1 MIFDEKARKLHD
13 LQHEC
18 YACGERFNEKSIE
31 YRKVRDHC
39 HYTGKY
45 RGALHSKCNLKLKKT
60 RTVPVFAHNLTGYD
74 SHLFVKR
81 LADTQGSVSCI
92 PRNEEKYITFTKM
105 VLVDTIDKGD
115 DKKVN
120 VYSNLK
126 FIDTNNFMQTSL
138 EKLVKNIDKNDFHH
152 TSKYF
157 DGEKL
162 DLMLRK
168 GVYPYEYMDGVK
180 RFAET
185 KLPARENFRSTLNS
199 GEILG
204 SGKEMEPSEIS
215 EADYEHAQ
223 DVFGVFECKNL
234 GEYTGLYCKSDVL
247 LLADVWEA
255 FVDVC
260 LEKYE
265 LDPSHYITA
274 PSLFNDAMLKMTGV
288 ELELLTDIDM
298 YLFYEKGVRG
308 SISTVMG
315 RYAKAN
321 NPYMNDYDPKVPTS
335 YIQYL
340 DANNLYGW
348 AMSQSLPV
356 GGFKWLSEK
365 EIRSYEKLPGSIRE
379 CVLEVDLEYPVEL
392 HDEHNEYPLAP
403 EGVKVNGTRK
413 LIPHLGGRKNYVVHH
428 EALRQLVK
436 YGLRITR
443 IHRGIKFRESN
454 FLSRYIASNTRSRT
468 AAKNE
473 FEKDFYK
480 LANNSVF
487 GKTMENVRERSK
499 IRIVNGLEPDKLL
512 AYIARPNYKGA
523 FQFEESNL
531 VSVNMG
537 ESTVML
543 NKPIYLGQSILDLSK
558 TLMYDF
564 HYDYVKPKYGDNAR
578 LLFTD
583 TDSLCYEIK
592 TENFYEDI
600 ADDVIAKFDTSNY
613 PKDHPIAGHN
623 KKVLGMMKD
632 EAGGKIITEFVGLRS
647 KLYAYKTQGC
657 GEDKK
662 CKGVKKAVVKNCI
675 SLENYKDCLF
685 NDKLHCARFN
695 TFRSRKHEITTD
707 RVTKIALS
715 ANDDKRLPIPND
727 PKYGT
732 MAIGHW
738 RAKHPKIY
746 DLQLDRKKVFEKG
759 TLMNLAYNALG
770 TK

>member
-1 MIFDEKARKLHD
+1 
-13 LQHEC
+13 
-18 YACGERFNEKSIE
+18 
-31 YRKVRDHC
+31 
-39 HYTGKY
+39 
-45 RGALHSKCNLKLKKT
+45 
-60 RTVPVFAHNLTGYD
+60 
-74 SHLFVKR
+74 
-81 LADTQGSVSCI
+81 
-92 PRNEEKYITFTKM
+92 
-105 VLVDTIDKGD
+105 
-115 DKKVN
+115 
-120 VYSNLK
+120 
-126 FIDTNNFMQTSL
+126 MQTSL
-138 EKLVKNIDKNDFHH
+138 EKLVKNMDKKDFHH

-168 GVYPYEYMDGVK
+168 GVYPYEYMDDVGK
-180 RFAET
+180 LAET
-185 KLPARENFRSTLNS
+185 KLPAKENFRSTLNS

-204 SGKEMEPSEIS
+204 SGKGMEPSEIS
-215 EADYEHAQ
+215 DDDYEHAQ
-223 DVFGVFECKNL
+223 NVFGVFECKNL
-234 GEYTGLYCKSDVL
+234 AEYTGLYCKSDVL

-260 LEKYE
+260 LEKYK

-298 YLFYEKGVRG
+298 YLFYEKGIRG
-308 SISTVMG
+308 GISTVMG

-321 NPYMNDYDPKVPTS
+321 NPYMDDYDPKVPTS

-356 GGFKWLSEK
+356 GKFKWLSEK
-365 EIRSYEKLPGSIRE
+365 EIKSYEKLPESIRG

-413 LIPHLGGRKNYVVHH
+413 LVPHLGNRKNYVVHH
-428 EALRQLVK
+428 KALRQLVK
-436 YGLRITR
+436 YGLRITK
-443 IHRGIKFRESN
+443 IHRGIKCMESN

-523 FQFEESNL
+523 FQFEESSL

-537 ESTVML
+537 ESTVTL

-564 HYDYVKPKYGDNAR
+564 HYDYVKPKYGDDAR

-600 ADDVIAKFDTSNY
+600 ADDVPAKFDTSNY

-685 NDKLHCARFN
+685 NDKQHLARFN
-695 TFRSRKHEITTD
+695 TFRSRKHEVTTD

-715 ANDDKRLPIPND
+715 ANDDRRLPIPND

-746 DLQLDRKKVFEKG
+746 DICLDREKVFEKG
-759 TLMNLAYNALG
+759 SLINLAYNALG
-770 TK
+770 K

>member
-1 MIFDEKARKLHD
+1 MVFVGTVKKSDDE
-13 LQHEC
+13 
-18 YACGERFNEKSIE
+18 GNEKE
-31 YRKVRDHC
+31 
-39 HYTGKY
+39 
-45 RGALHSKCNLKLKKT
+45 
-60 RTVPVFAHNLTGYD
+60 
-74 SHLFVKR
+74 
-81 LADTQGSVSCI
+81 
-92 PRNEEKYITFTKM
+92 
-105 VLVDTIDKGD
+105 
-115 DKKVN
+115 VN

-138 EKLVKNIDKNDFHH
+138 EKLVKNMSKKDFHH

-157 DGEKL
+157 TGEKL

-168 GVYPYEYMDGVK
+168 GIYPYEYMDGVEK
-180 RFAET
+180 FAET
-185 KLPARENFRSTLNS
+185 ELPAREKFNSVLNS

-204 SGKEMEPSEIS
+204 SGKDMEPSEIS
-215 EADYEHAQ
+215 EADCEHAQ
-223 DVFGVFECKNL
+223 NVYKIFECKNL
-234 GEYTGLYCKSDVL
+234 AGYTGLYCKSDVL
-247 LLADVWEA
+247 LLADVWES

-260 LEKYE
+260 LEKYG
-265 LDPSHYITA
+265 LDPSHYITS

-298 YLFYEKGVRG
+298 YLFYEGGIRG
-308 SISTVMG
+308 GISTVMG

-321 NPYMNDYDPKVPTS
+321 NPYMGEIRGKTPKKIMKMLRERTGVEEQFSVNAVCKLFDDFSADEIKELRQKMKDGEIFNPNEIVR

-356 GGFKWLSEK
+356 GGFKWMSEK
-365 EIRSYEKLPGSIRE
+365 HIKFYEKTPENIRGYT
-379 CVLEVDLEYPVEL
+379 LEVDLEYPVEL
-392 HDEHNEYPLAP
+392 HDEHNDYPLAP
-403 EGVKVNGTRK
+403 EGIKVNRTRK

-428 EALRQLVK
+428 EALRQLLK
-436 YGLRITR
+436 YGLRITK
-443 IHRGIKFRESN
+443 IHRGVKFRESD
-454 FLSRYIASNTRSRT
+454 FLSRYIASNTKSRT
-468 AAKNE
+468 VAKNQ

-499 IRIVNGLEPDKLL
+499 IRIVNGSEEDKLL
-512 AYIARPNYKGA
+512 AYVARPNYKGA

-600 ADDVIAKFDTSNY
+600 ADDVPEKFDTSEY
-613 PKDHPIAGHN
+613 PKDHPIAGYN
-623 KKVLGMMKD
+623 ERVIGMMKD
-632 EAGGKIITEFVGLRS
+632 EAKGKIITEFVGLRS
-647 KLYAYKTQGC
+647 KLYAYKTQGS
-657 GEDKK
+657 GEAKK

-675 SLENYKDCLF
+675 SLENYKSCLF
-685 NDKLHCARFN
+685 DNKQHLARFN

-738 RAKHPKIY
+738 RARYPGIY
-746 DLQLDRKKVFEKG
+746 DLHLDREKVFEKG
-759 TLMNLAYNALG
+759 SLTNLAYNALG

>member
-1 MIFDEKARKLHD
+1 
-13 LQHEC
+13 
-18 YACGERFNEKSIE
+18 
-31 YRKVRDHC
+31 
-39 HYTGKY
+39 
-45 RGALHSKCNLKLKKT
+45 
-60 RTVPVFAHNLTGYD
+60 
-74 SHLFVKR
+74 
-81 LADTQGSVSCI
+81 
-92 PRNEEKYITFTKM
+92 
-105 VLVDTIDKGD
+105 
-115 DKKVN
+115 
-120 VYSNLK
+120 
-126 FIDTNNFMQTSL
+126 MQTSL
-138 EKLVKNIDKNDFHH
+138 EKLVKNMDKKDFHH

-168 GVYPYEYMDGVK
+168 GIYPYEYMDGVK

-185 KLPARENFRSTLNS
+185 KLPAKENFGSTLNS

-204 SGKEMEPSEIS
+204 CGKEMEPTEIS
-215 EADYEHAQ
+215 DDDYEHAQ
-223 DVFGVFECKNL
+223 SVYEKFECKNL
-234 GEYTGLYCKSDVL
+234 AEYTELYCKSDVL

-260 LEKYE
+260 LEKYK
-265 LDPSHYITA
+265 LNPSHYITA

-298 YLFYEKGVRG
+298 YLFYEKGIRG
-308 SISTVMG
+308 GISTVMG

-321 NPYMNDYDPKVPTS
+321 NPCMVDYDPKVPTS

-356 GGFKWLSEK
+356 GKFKWLSEK
-365 EIRSYEKLPGSIRE
+365 EIKSYEKLPESIRG

-403 EGVKVNGTRK
+403 EGVKVNGKRK
-413 LIPHLGGRKNYVVHH
+413 LIPHLGNRENYVVHH
-428 EALRQLVK
+428 EALRQLLK
-436 YGLRITR
+436 YGLRITK
-443 IHRGIKFRESN
+443 IHRAIKCMESN

-473 FEKDFYK
+473 FDKDFYK

-512 AYIARPNYKGA
+512 AYIARPNDKGA

-537 ESTVML
+537 ESTVTL

-578 LLFTD
+578 LLFTE

-600 ADDVIAKFDTSNY
+600 ADDVPAKFDTSNY

-623 KKVLGMMKD
+623 KKVLGMLKD

-647 KLYAYKTQGC
+647 KLYAYDVQEYEGRCEKSFCDGSCETKSCTGN
-657 GEDKK
+657 GGKK

-707 RVTKIALS
+707 RVAKIALS

-746 DLQLDRKKVFEKG
+746 DICLDREKVFEKG
-759 TLMNLAYNALG
+759 SLTNLAYNALG